1 MIRALRSQLLRFVLA
16 KAALCLGT
24 SSLAQ
29 SALVHV
35 QGEEGQREAYF
46 ADFAVVMSRTPVDK
60 VLGPTSVRQ
69 LDTVVVY
76 ESASKPEFS
85 ALRLQ
90 FECVVKYPYDGKKV
104 PPQPAFDAPVM
115 VRIGE
120 GSWKLRREDLK
131 GEPLPP
137 GTWRASSSPVLL
149 KLHKIACNDEVMR
162 SAMVQAARNNNSTAV
177 FQREIEKIGL
187 PADLQLV
194 SQQTAAEY
202 LDFAWW
208 VLWHGAIRPDP
219 SGKWSRRP
227 SKQELEQAQAQMAQ
241 IQKQMDALVAGTQ
254 PGLES
259 SIRQIDAKFAFDK
272 AAADVRGGRSLSRN
286 ERLMLSAWEG
296 KEESEVGAAMGAPVV
311 SSAGRLRFL
320 SYGKEFDNRVVVG
333 NRKGAVWE
341 AGMYE
346 SCNVQFVMLR
356 DDKNL
361 QRVADVR
368 IWADSSQG
376 GQVMFAC
383 TGLLEV
389 PR

>member
-1 MIRALRSQLLRFVLA
+1 MISQLSPSDNLNAVL
-16 KAALCLGT
+16 
-24 SSLAQ
+24 
-29 SALVHV
+29 
-35 QGEEGQREAYF
+35 
-46 ADFAVVMSRTPVDK
+46 
-60 VLGPTSVRQ
+60 
-69 LDTVVVY
+69 
-76 ESASKPEFS
+76 
-85 ALRLQ
+85 
-90 FECVVKYPYDGKKV
+90 
-104 PPQPAFDAPVM
+104 
-115 VRIGE
+115 
-120 GSWKLRREDLK
+120 W
-131 GEPLPP
+131 
-137 GTWRASSSPVLL
+137 
-149 KLHKIACNDEVMR
+149 
-162 SAMVQAARNNNSTAV
+162 
-177 FQREIEKIGL
+177 
-187 PADLQLV
+187 
-194 SQQTAAEY
+194 QQTAAEY

-208 VLWHGAIRPDP
+208 VLWHGAKRPDP

-241 IQKQMDALVAGTQ
+241 IQKQMDMLVAGTQ

-272 AAADVRGGRSLSRN
+272 AAADVRGGRSMSRN